1 VSGREL
7 SIIVPGELQIDKKN
21 GRGSLPARAL
31 APAKVNLG
39 LFLGPVRAEDG
50 RHELVSA
57 MQSISLADE
66 LTLEH
71 APAGATH
78 DEIVCPGV
86 DGPPEDNL
94 AARALSTFRAAT
106 GWDAPALRLRI
117 VKRIPVAAGLGGGSA
132 DAAAALRLARHASG
146 LGEEALLRELA
157 AGLGADV
164 PAQVSPGRW
173 LTTGAGERL
182 HELAPPSSPFG
193 LLVLPAAATLSTADV
208 YAEADR
214 LGPGRTSR
222 ELVERRDALRLALEL
237 GAPIPAVRELLRNDL
252 QQAAISLCPA
262 IEPALSEARD
272 AGADAVFV
280 SGSGPTVVGVF
291 ARANGLGAAERA
303 AAGLAG
309 REPAPICATPV
320 DRAFGAASR
329 AGDVAVRH
337 NHDLT
342 P

>member
-1 VSGREL
+1 M
-7 SIIVPGELQIDKKN
+7 PGAPQLDEKN
-21 GRGSLPARAL
+21 ERGSLPARAL

-39 LFLGPVRAEDG
+39 LFLGPVRPEDG
-50 RHELVSA
+50 RHELVSV

-66 LTLEH
+66 LMLERAH
-71 APAGATH
+71 AGEAE

-86 DGPPEDNL
+86 DGAPGANL
-94 AARALSTFRAAT
+94 AMQALTAFRAAT
-106 GWDAPALRLRI
+106 GWDAPALRLSI

-146 LGEEALLRELA
+146 LGDETLLRELA

-182 HELAPPSSPFG
+182 QELAPPNSPFG
-193 LLVLPAAATLSTADV
+193 LLILPSSETLSTADV
-208 YAEADR
+208 YVEADR
-214 LGPGRTSR
+214 LGLAHTSR
-222 ELVERRDALRLALEL
+222 ELVERRDALRIALEL
-237 GAPIPAVRELLRNDL
+237 GASIPVVRELLHNDL

-262 IEPALSEARD
+262 IEHALAEARD
-272 AGADAVFV
+272 AGADVALV

-291 ARANGLGAAERA
+291 PRANGLGAAERA

-309 REPAPICATPV
+309 REPAPLCATPV
-320 DRAFGAASR
+320 NRAFGVPTR
-329 AGDVAVRH
+329 ADDVAVRH
-337 NHDLT
+337 NHDRT

>member
-1 VSGREL
+1 VSGRET
-7 SIIVPGELQIDKKN
+7 SVIVPGELQLDDQAARAK
-21 GRGSLPARAL
+21 LPARAL

-39 LFLGPVRAEDG
+39 LFLGPVRPDDG

-66 LTLEH
+66 LTLDR
-71 APAGATH
+71 APAGATR

-86 DGPPEDNL
+86 DGPPEGNL
-94 AARALSTFRAAT
+94 AARALTAFRDAT

-132 DAAAALRLARHASG
+132 DGAATLRLARHASG
-146 LGEEALLRELA
+146 LGDEALLRELA

-182 HELAPPSSPFG
+182 QELAPPSSSFG
-193 LLVLPAAATLSTADV
+193 LLVLPFGEALSTADV

-214 LGPGRTSR
+214 LGLGRTAR
-222 ELVERRDALRLALEL
+222 ELVERRDALRIALEL
-237 GAPIPAVRELLRNDL
+237 GAPIPTVRELLRNDL

-262 IEPALSEARD
+262 IADALAETRE
-272 AGADAVFV
+272 AGADVAFV
-280 SGSGPTVVGVF
+280 SGSGPTVIGVF
-291 ARANGLGAAERA
+291 PRANGLGAAERA

-320 DRAFGAASR
+320 DHDFAR
-329 AGDVAVRH
+329 AGDFTVRH